1 MTKKEIAVTLILTVL
16 VGLVLQMY
24 SSEINLIAP
33 IIKKNLFE
41 ISVLGGIITI
51 ITMLAPFGN
60 KQ

>member
-33 IIKKNLFE
+33 IIKENLFE
-41 ISVLGGIITI
+41 ILVLGGIITI